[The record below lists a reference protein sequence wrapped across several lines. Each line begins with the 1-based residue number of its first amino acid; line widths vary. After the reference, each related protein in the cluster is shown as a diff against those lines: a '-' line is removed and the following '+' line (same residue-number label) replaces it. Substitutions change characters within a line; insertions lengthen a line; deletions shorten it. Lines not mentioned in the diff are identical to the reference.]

1 MHDETFSST
10 QLDGPRPA
18 DRPDARWPARTQRLL
33 SELRSLCGDWLHE
46 LLMISLDHFEMRLH
60 HQAERTHSHLDQ
72 QQYLATRQKLQNER
86 HAFDHQFIASIDQ
99 AFDRLGQPV
108 PKSSA
113 GPLQTLSLLDPL
125 EHEVIT
131 CLDQLVARS
140 EARGGLPQVE
150 LGYRLA
156 ALIASPPLT
165 GDALPVG
172 PRAMARAFSVAS
184 QTLGLPREH
193 ELLLLQSLESSLIDG
208 LASLHK
214 LINAHLHADGILSG
228 LRPFAVS
235 RSSARRDR
243 AKEPAGPLPAAPV
256 VARDRGN
263 LDVMPG
269 KPPEPPTGRGAA
281 PDANPPAISSTV
293 TDEELQAALAALHEH
308 LTRPAGQTPPDQHRS
323 LHEEL
328 LIQLGVARP
337 VHAPRAILSAA
348 QDETMEL
355 IARLFRQIAQ
365 QLPPDSDAQSLLDGL
380 QLPMLRAALADPQFF
395 EQPRHPA
402 RRMLGKVVEI
412 AGEWLDETSGE
423 ADRSVHDWLEQLIVR
438 AGREA
443 PCASLH
449 AALLDDIEKYVA
461 QLQHKTQQAERRLV
475 KAMHGL
481 EQLEQARHRATA
493 LLTERYA
500 RSSPQRLLVALLDR
514 TWSDVLALT
523 LLRHGEHSE
532 IFDTRLTV
540 TDQLLG
546 CLPVGDATKLQR
558 EVESGLRQIGM
569 QADDALQVAQQLLGA
584 SRNAPVDN
592 DTLDTD
598 ALVSRLSRRQ
608 SPGERRQQD
617 ATRIVDGDD
626 PAGSPP
632 AAAVTAAPSSEV
644 LRIHRRLRALPAGV
658 WFEFVAPIGGRGK
671 RRRLVWYSPLTG
683 HSLFATRSG
692 QRAEELGQLQ
702 LATEI
707 ANGRVRELP
716 AEHEDM
722 LDHAWRALVRELGHQ
737 PRSITSG
744 IAP

>member
-1 MHDETFSST
+1 MRDKTFSSM
-10 QLDGPRPA
+10 QLDGTHPV
-18 DRPDARWPARTQRLL
+18 DHPDARWPARTQRLL

-46 LLMISLDHFEMRLH
+46 LLMTSLDHFEMQLH
-60 HQAERTHSHLDQ
+60 QQAERTHSHLDQ
-72 QQYLATRQKLQNER
+72 QLYLTTRQKLQNER
-86 HAFDHQFIASIDQ
+86 HAFDRQFIANIGQ

-108 PKSSA
+108 PKSST

-131 CLDQLVARS
+131 SLDQLVARS

-208 LASLHK
+208 LTSLHK
-214 LINAHLHADGILSG
+214 LINAHLRANGILPG
-228 LRPFAVS
+228 LRPYAVP

-256 VARDRGN
+256 IARDRGN
-263 LDVMPG
+263 QDAMPG
-269 KPPEPPTGRGAA
+269 KPPESPTDQGAA
-281 PDANPPAISSTV
+281 PDANPSATSSSV

-308 LTRPAGQTPPDQHRS
+308 FTRPAGQPHPEHRRS

-337 VHAPRAILSAA
+337 AQAPRAVLSAA

-355 IARLFRQIAQ
+355 ITRLFQQIAQ
-365 QLPPDSDAQSLLDGL
+365 QLPPDSDAQLLLDRL
-380 QLPMLRAALADPQFF
+380 QLPMLRTALADPQFF

-402 RRMLGKVVEI
+402 RRMLGRVVEI
-412 AGEWLDETSGE
+412 AGEWLDDTGGE
-423 ADRSVHDWLEQLIVR
+423 ADRSVRDWLEQLIAR

-532 IFDTRLTV
+532 IFGTRLTV

-546 CLPVGDATKLQR
+546 CLPVGDAAKLQR

-569 QADDALQVAQQLLGA
+569 QADDALQVARQLLGA

-592 DTLDTD
+592 DTLDAD

-608 SPGERRQQD
+608 SPGERRQQGT
-617 ATRIVDGDD
+617 TRMVDGDD

-632 AAAVTAAPSSEV
+632 ATAATAAPSTEV
-644 LRIHRRLRALPAGV
+644 LRIHRHLRVLHAGV
-658 WFEFVAPIGGRGK
+658 RFEFVAPIGGRGK

-722 LDHAWRALVRELGHQ
+722 LDHAWRALARELGHQ

>member
-1 MHDETFSST
+1 MHDETLSST
-10 QLDGPRPA
+10 QRDGTGA
-18 DRPDARWPARTQRLL
+18 DRPDVRWPARTQRLL
-33 SELRSLCGDWLHE
+33 SELRLLCGDWLHE

-60 HQAERTHSHLDQ
+60 QQAERTHSHLDQ
-72 QQYLATRQKLQNER
+72 QLYLTTRQKLQNER
-86 HAFDHQFIASIDQ
+86 HAFDQQFIANIGH

-131 CLDQLVARS
+131 SLDQLVARS

-208 LASLHK
+208 LTSLHK
-214 LINAHLHADGILSG
+214 LINAHLNADGILPG

-256 VARDRGN
+256 VARDRGHR
-263 LDVMPG
+263 DVMPG
-269 KPPEPPTGRGAA
+269 KPTESPPGPGAA

-308 LTRPAGQTPPDQHRS
+308 LTRPAGQTPPDRHRS

-365 QLPPDSDAQSLLDGL
+365 QLAPDSDAQSLLDGL

-412 AGEWLDETSGE
+412 ASEWLDETNGE
-423 ADRSVHDWLEQLIVR
+423 TDRSVRDWLEQLIAR

-461 QLQHKTQQAERRLV
+461 QLQYRTQQAERRLV

-500 RSSPQRLLVALLDR
+500 KSSPQRLLVALLDR

-532 IFDTRLTV
+532 IFGTRLTV
-540 TDQLLG
+540 TDQLLSR
-546 CLPVGDATKLQR
+546 LPVGDAAKLQR

-569 QADDALQVAQQLLGA
+569 QADDALLVARKLLGA
-584 SRNAPVDN
+584 SRNAPVD
-592 DTLDTD
+592 DGDAD
-598 ALVSRLSRRQ
+598 ALVSRLARRR
-608 SPGERRQQD
+608 SPDERRQPD
-617 ATRIVDGDD
+617 TPRIVDGDD
-626 PAGSPP
+626 PAASPP
-632 AAAVTAAPSSEV
+632 AAAATTAPSTEV
-644 LRIHRRLRALPAGV
+644 LRIHRRLRVPHAGV
-658 WFEFVAPIGGRGK
+658 WFEFLAPIGGRGK

-722 LDHAWRALVRELGHQ
+722 LDHAWRALARELGHP
-737 PRSITSG
+737 PRSIASG

>member
-1 MHDETFSST
+1 MPDETSSST
-10 QLDGPRPA
+10 QLDGTHPA

-46 LLMISLDHFEMRLH
+46 LLMTSLDHFEMQLH
-60 HQAERTHSHLDQ
+60 QQAERTHSHLDQ
-72 QQYLATRQKLQNER
+72 QLYLTTRQKLQNER
-86 HAFDHQFIASIDQ
+86 HAFDQQFIANIGQ

-131 CLDQLVARS
+131 SLDQLVARS

-208 LASLHK
+208 LSSLHK
-214 LINAHLHADGILSG
+214 LINAHLHADGILQG

-256 VARDRGN
+256 IARGRGN

-269 KPPEPPTGRGAA
+269 KPPEPPTNRGAA
-281 PDANPPAISSTV
+281 PDANPPATSSTV
-293 TDEELQAALAALHEH
+293 TDEELQAALTALHEH
-308 LTRPAGQTPPDQHRS
+308 LTRPAAQTPPDQHRS

-337 VHAPRAILSAA
+337 VHAPRAVLSAA

-380 QLPMLRAALADPQFF
+380 QLPMLRVALADPQFF

-412 AGEWLDETSGE
+412 ASEWLDDTSGE
-423 ADRSVHDWLEQLIVR
+423 ANRSVHDWLEQLIAR

-532 IFDTRLTV
+532 IFGTRLTV

-546 CLPVGDATKLQR
+546 RLPVGDAAKLQH

-569 QADDALQVAQQLLGA
+569 QADDALQVAQKLLGA
-584 SRNAPVDN
+584 SRNASVDN
-592 DTLDTD
+592 DTLVAD
-598 ALVSRLSRRQ
+598 ALVSRLSRHQ
-608 SPGERRQQD
+608 SSPDERRQPD
-617 ATRIVDGDD
+617 TTRIVGGDD
-626 PAGSPP
+626 PA
-632 AAAVTAAPSSEV
+632 
-644 LRIHRRLRALPAGV
+644 
-658 WFEFVAPIGGRGK
+658 
-671 RRRLVWYSPLTG
+671 
-683 HSLFATRSG
+683 
-692 QRAEELGQLQ
+692 
-702 LATEI
+702 
-707 ANGRVRELP
+707 
-716 AEHEDM
+716 
-722 LDHAWRALVRELGHQ
+722 
-737 PRSITSG
+737 
-744 IAP
+744 

>member
-1 MHDETFSST
+1 MHDETSSST
-10 QLDGPRPA
+10 QPDGTHRA
-18 DRPDARWPARTQRLL
+18 DHPDARWPARTQRLL
-33 SELRSLCGDWLHE
+33 SELRSLCSNWLHE
-46 LLMISLDHFEMRLH
+46 PLMISLDHFEMRLH
-60 HQAERTHSHLDQ
+60 QQAERTHSHLDQ

-86 HAFDHQFIASIDQ
+86 HAFDQQFIASIGQ
-99 AFDRLGQPV
+99 SFDRLGQPA
-108 PKSSA
+108 PKS
-113 GPLQTLSLLDPL
+113 GTPPLQTLSLLDPL

-208 LASLHK
+208 LTSLHK
-214 LINAHLHADGILSG
+214 LINAHLHADGILPE

-235 RSSARRDR
+235 RSSARRNR
-243 AKEPAGPLPAAPV
+243 VNEPAGSVPSSTII
-256 VARDRGN
+256 ARDRGDP
-263 LDVMPG
+263 DVTPG
-269 KPPEPPTGRGAA
+269 SPPEPPAG
-281 PDANPPAISSTV
+281 PDATPNATAPAVSSAV

-308 LTRPAGQTPPDQHRS
+308 LIGPTGQAPPDQHRS

-337 VHAPRAILSAA
+337 AHAPRAILSAA

-355 IARLFRQIAQ
+355 IARLFQQIAQ
-365 QLPPDSDAQSLLDGL
+365 QLPPDSDARSLLDGL

-402 RRMLGKVVEI
+402 RRMLGKVVET
-412 AGEWLDETSGE
+412 ASEWLDDTSGE
-423 ADRSVHDWLEQLIVR
+423 ADRSVRDWLQQLIVR

-449 AALLDDIEKYVA
+449 VALLDDIEKYVA
-461 QLQHKTQQAERRLV
+461 QLQHRTQQAERRLV

-500 RSSPQRLLVALLDR
+500 KSSPQRLLVALLDR

-532 IFDTRLTV
+532 IFGTRLAV

-546 CLPVGDATKLQR
+546 CLPVGDAAKLQR

-569 QADDALQVAQQLLGA
+569 QADDALQVAQRLLGA

-592 DTLDTD
+592 VALDAD

-608 SPGERRQQD
+608 SPD
-617 ATRIVDGDD
+617 KHYPPDTAPIVDSVDQAD
-626 PAGSPP
+626 SSPS
-632 AAAVTAAPSSEV
+632 AAVPEAPSTEV
-644 LRIHRRLRALPAGV
+644 LRIHRRLRALHAGV
-658 WFEFVAPIGGRGK
+658 WFEFVAPLGGRSK

-692 QRAEELGQLQ
+692 QRAEELDQMQ

-707 ANGRVRELP
+707 ASGRVREIP

-722 LDHAWRALVRELGHQ
+722 LDHAWRALARELGHP

>member
-1 MHDETFSST
+1 MHDETFGST
-10 QLDGPRPA
+10 QLDGPHPA

-46 LLMISLDHFEMRLH
+46 LLMISLDHFEMQLH
-60 HQAERTHSHLDQ
+60 QQAERTHSHLDQ
-72 QQYLATRQKLQNER
+72 QLYLTTRQKLQNER
-86 HAFDHQFIASIDQ
+86 HAFDQQFIANIGQ
-99 AFDRLGQPV
+99 AFDRLGQPL
-108 PKSSA
+108 PKSGA
-113 GPLQTLSLLDPL
+113 RPLQTLSLLDPL

-131 CLDQLVARS
+131 SLDQLVARS
-140 EARGGLPQVE
+140 EARGGQPQVE

-208 LASLHK
+208 LTSLHK
-214 LINAHLHADGILSG
+214 LIDAHLRADGILPG

-243 AKEPAGPLPAAPV
+243 ANEPAGLLPAAPLI
-256 VARDRGN
+256 AKDRGN
-263 LDVMPG
+263 LDAVPG
-269 KPPEPPTGRGAA
+269 KPPESPSAQGAA

-293 TDEELQAALAALHEH
+293 TDEELQAALSALHDH
-308 LTRPAGQTPPDQHRS
+308 LARPAGQTPPEQRRS

-337 VHAPRAILSAA
+337 ARAPRAVLSAA

-355 IARLFRQIAQ
+355 IMRLFRQIAQ

-395 EQPRHPA
+395 EQPQHPA
-402 RRMLGKVVEI
+402 RKMLGKVVEI
-412 AGEWLDETSGE
+412 ASEWLDETSGE
-423 ADRSVHDWLEQLIVR
+423 ADRGVSDWLEQLIAR

-449 AALLDDIEKYVA
+449 AALLDDIDKYVA
-461 QLQHKTQQAERRLV
+461 QLQHTTQQAERRLV

-481 EQLEQARHRATA
+481 EQLEQARHRATE
-493 LLTERYA
+493 LLTERCA

-514 TWSDVLALT
+514 AWSDVLALT

-532 IFDTRLTV
+532 IFGTRLTV

-558 EVESGLRQIGM
+558 ELESGLRQIGM
-569 QADDALQVAQQLLGA
+569 QADDALQVARQLLDA
-584 SRNAPVDN
+584 SRNAPVGH
-592 DTLDTD
+592 DTLDAD
-598 ALVSRLSRRQ
+598 ALVPRLPRRRSPDERRRQ
-608 SPGERRQQD
+608 D
-617 ATRIVDGDD
+617 TTRIVDGDD

-632 AAAVTAAPSSEV
+632 AATAAPSSEV
-644 LRIHRRLRALPAGV
+644 LRIHRHLRVLHAGV

-671 RRRLVWYSPLTG
+671 RRLVWYSPLTG

-722 LDHAWRALVRELGHQ
+722 LDHAWRALARELGHQ

>member
-1 MHDETFSST
+1 MHDETSAST
-10 QLDGPRPA
+10 QTGGSHPA
-18 DRPDARWPARTQRLL
+18 DRPDTRRPARTRRLL
-33 SELRSLCGDWLHE
+33 DELRSLCGGWLHE
-46 LLMISLDHFEMRLH
+46 PLMISLDHFEMRL
-60 HQAERTHSHLDQ
+60 QQLAERTRSHLDQ

-86 HAFDHQFIASIDQ
+86 HAFDRQFIASIGQ
-99 AFDRLGQPV
+99 AFDRLGQPL
-108 PKSSA
+108 PKSGA

-125 EHEVIT
+125 EHEVIAS
-131 CLDQLVARS
+131 LDQLVARS

-184 QTLGLPREH
+184 QALGLPREH
-193 ELLLLQSLESSLIDG
+193 ELLLLHSLESSLIDG

-214 LINAHLHADGILSG
+214 LINDHLQADGILPE
-228 LRPFAVS
+228 LHPFAVP
-235 RSSARRDR
+235 RNAARRDR
-243 AKEPAGPLPAAPV
+243 AKEPADPLPAAPA
-256 VARDRGN
+256 VANERGHRDA
-263 LDVMPG
+263 MPG
-269 KPPEPPTGRGAA
+269 KPSEPAVGQNAA
-281 PDANPPAISSTV
+281 PDAHPPASSSV

-308 LTRPAGQTPPDQHRS
+308 FTRPAGQTPPARHRS

-337 VHAPRAILSAA
+337 AHAPRAVLSAA

-355 IARLFRQIAQ
+355 IAGLFRQIAQ
-365 QLPPDSDAQSLLDGL
+365 QLPPDGDAQALLDRL
-380 QLPMLRAALADPQFF
+380 QLPMLRAALADPRFF

-402 RRMLGKVVEI
+402 RRMLGKMVEI
-412 AGEWLDETSGE
+412 AGEWLDDTGGET
-423 ADRSVHDWLEQLIVR
+423 ARSVRDRLEQLIAR

-449 AALLDDIEKYVA
+449 AALLDDIEKYEA
-461 QLQHKTQQAERRLV
+461 QLQQQTQQAERRLV

-493 LLTERYA
+493 LLAEHYA

-532 IFDTRLTV
+532 IFGTRLTV

-546 CLPVGDATKLQR
+546 GLPVGDAAKLQR

-569 QADDALQVAQQLLGA
+569 QADDAVQVARQLLDAG
-584 SRNAPVDN
+584 RNAPVDN
-592 DTLDTD
+592 DTFDAD
-598 ALVSRLSRRQ
+598 ALLSRLSRRQ
-608 SPGERRQQD
+608 SPHERRQQD
-617 ATRIVDGDD
+617 AARTGGGD
-626 PAGSPP
+626 PADSP
-632 AAAVTAAPSSEV
+632 ATATAAPNTEL
-644 LRIHRRLRALPAGV
+644 LRIHRHLRALHAGA

-716 AEHEDM
+716 TEHEDV
-722 LDHAWRALVRELGHQ
+722 LDHAWRALARELGHP
-737 PRSITSG
+737 PRAIASG
-744 IAP
+744 RTP